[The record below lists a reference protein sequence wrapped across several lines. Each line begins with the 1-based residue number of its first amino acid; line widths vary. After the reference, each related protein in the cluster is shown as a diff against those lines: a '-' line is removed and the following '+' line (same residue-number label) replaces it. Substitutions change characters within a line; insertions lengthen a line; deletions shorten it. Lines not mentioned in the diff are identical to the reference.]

1 MMINRWIVVLTVT
14 GALPFALA
22 VWLNI
27 QQLTLLG
34 ADAAAWLWGYSAVI
48 AAFLAGAQWGRSL
61 QPPDLVSLL
70 ASNGFALVVFA
81 LALWLR
87 TNTGV
92 VLLEIVFAGL
102 LFVDRRQLR
111 LGLINTDYWHLRIGV
126 TALVCSLLAIYAF
139 VSATP

>member
-1 MMINRWIVVLTVT
+1 MINRWIVVLTVT
-14 GALPFALA
+14 GTLPFALA

-34 ADAAAWLWGYSAVI
+34 ADSTAWLWSYSAVI

-61 QPPDLVSLL
+61 QQVDLVSLL

-81 LALWLR
+81 LALWFR
-87 TNTGV
+87 TNAGV
-92 VLLEIVFAGL
+92 VLLEVVFAGL

-111 LGLINTDYWHLRIGV
+111 LGLISTDYWHLRIGV

>member
-1 MMINRWIVVLTVT
+1 MINRWIVVLTVT

-34 ADAAAWLWGYSAVI
+34 ADSTAWLWGYSAVI

-61 QPPDLVSLL
+61 QSPDLVSLL

-126 TALVCSLLAIYAF
+126 TALICSLLAIYAF

>member
-1 MMINRWIVVLTVT
+1 MINRWIVVLTVT

-34 ADAAAWLWGYSAVI
+34 ADSTAWLWGYSAVI

-61 QPPDLVSLL
+61 QSADLVSLL

>member
-1 MMINRWIVVLTVT
+1 MTNRWVVTLTLA
-14 GALPFALA
+14 GAAPFALA
-22 VWLNI
+22 VWLNV
-27 QQLTLLG
+27 QQVTLLG
-34 ADAAAWLWGYSAVI
+34 ADAAAWLWGCSVVI

-61 QPPDLVSLL
+61 QLLDLVSLI
-70 ASNGFALVVFA
+70 ASNGFALVIFA

-111 LGLINTDYWHLRIGV
+111 LGLISTDYWHLRIGV
-126 TALVCSLLAIYAF
+126 TALVCSLLVIYAF
-139 VSATP
+139 LSATP

>member
-1 MMINRWIVVLTVT
+1 MINRWIVVLTVT

-22 VWLNI
+22 VWLNV

-61 QPPDLVSLL
+61 QPPDLISLL

>member
-1 MMINRWIVVLTVT
+1 MINRWIVVLTVT

-27 QQLTLLG
+27 QQLTLFG
-34 ADAAAWLWGYSAVI
+34 VDSTAWLWGYSAVI
-48 AAFLAGAQWGRSL
+48 TAFLAGAQWGRSL
-61 QPPDLVSLL
+61 QQVDLISLL

-87 TNTGV
+87 TNAGV
-92 VLLEIVFAGL
+92 VLLEVVFAGL

-111 LGLINTDYWHLRIGV
+111 LGLISTDYWHLRIGV

>member
-1 MMINRWIVVLTVT
+1 MVVLPVP

-22 VWLNI
+22 VWLTI
-27 QQLTLLG
+27 QHLTLLG
-34 ADAAAWLWGYSAVI
+34 ADSTAWLWGYSAVI

-61 QPPDLVSLL
+61 QQVDLVSLL

-111 LGLINTDYWHLRIGV
+111 LGLISTDYWHLRIGV

>member
-1 MMINRWIVVLTVT
+1 MTNRWVVTLTLA
-14 GALPFALA
+14 GAAPFALA
-22 VWLNI
+22 ICLNV
-27 QQLTLLG
+27 QQVTLLG
-34 ADAAAWLWGYSAVI
+34 ADAAAWLWGYSVVI

-61 QPPDLVSLL
+61 QLLDLVSLI
-70 ASNGFALVVFA
+70 ASNGFALVIFA

-111 LGLINTDYWHLRIGV
+111 LGLISTDYWHLRIGV
-126 TALVCSLLAIYAF
+126 TALVCSLLVIFAF
-139 VSATP
+139 LSTTP

>member
-1 MMINRWIVVLTVT
+1 MTNRWVVTLTLA
-14 GALPFALA
+14 GAAPFALA
-22 VWLNI
+22 VWLNV
-27 QQLTLLG
+27 QQVTLLG
-34 ADAAAWLWGYSAVI
+34 ADAAAWLWGYSVVI

-61 QPPDLVSLL
+61 QLLDLVSLI
-70 ASNGFALVVFA
+70 ASNGFALVIFG

-111 LGLINTDYWHLRIGV
+111 LGLISTDYWHLRIGV
-126 TALVCSLLAIYAF
+126 TALVCSLLVIYAF
-139 VSATP
+139 LSATP